1 MVNKLIKV
9 EHVWCE
15 EEDRWIYI
23 ERYANTEYIGLN
35 FSQGVDKEFFN
46 DHFCEVD
53 QGLSN
58 FFEVTTD
65 HDKGNKDEI
74 SVINKYMWLYHAA
87 VIAYED
93 VQTKELYLKRKNKE
107 QN

>member
-15 EEDRWIYI
+15 EDDRWIYI

-35 FSQGVDKEFFN
+35 FSQGSDKQFFD
-46 DHFCEVD
+46 DHFLKVD
-53 QGLSN
+53 EGLSN
-58 FFEVTTD
+58 FFEVTTLPFQ
-65 HDKGNKDEI
+65 HKDEI

>member
-15 EEDRWIYI
+15 EDDRWIYI
-23 ERYANTEYIGLN
+23 ERYADT
-35 FSQGVDKEFFN
+35 EFFN
-46 DHFCEVD
+46 DHFLKVD

-58 FFEVTTD
+58 FFEVTTLPFQ
-65 HDKGNKDEI
+65 HKDEI